1 MQHLEEGTIHAFLDG
16 ALDAE
21 EAARVEQHAAEC
33 AQCASAVAE
42 ARGLV
47 AGASRI
53 LSALDDAPSGVA
65 PQSPVFGAGTRTAQ
79 RQRSVWRVLRLT
91 PARAAAAAVVILAAG
106 TALVM
111 RNGAPNGLAVSRRL
125 ASDTAAP
132 FGHSTAPVSASPL
145 PAPPVATASADSVAV
160 MRQSDQP
167 PARPGRPARR
177 ASIVS
182 APVAPTPS
190 PTAVAEQSAPSA
202 KVMEKRARAPERSE
216 LKMAAVDSM

>member
-1 MQHLEEGTIHAFLDG
+1 MQHLEEGTIHAWLDG

-21 EAARVEQHAAEC
+21 EATRVEQHAAEC

-79 RQRSVWRVLRLT
+79 RQRSVWHALRLT

-111 RNGAPNGLAVSRRL
+111 RQAPNDS
-125 ASDTAAP
+125 AAMHVLVRDSARVFAQP
-132 FGHSTAPVSASPL
+132 KAPVNASPV
-145 PAPPVATASADSVAV
+145 PAAASADSVSIAKAPV
-160 MRQSDQP
+160 P
-167 PARPGRPARR
+167 PARPGSRVRETPLVGGAPRPA
-177 ASIVS
+177 
-182 APVAPTPS
+182 PMPP
-190 PTAVAEQSAPSA
+190 PTAVTAQAAPS
-202 KVMEKRARAPERSE
+202 KRDMLEKRARAADLSDA
-216 LKMAAVDSM
+216 KA